1 MCVSCICSESRLGK
15 KGASQLKTHPFFQTS
30 KWEWNAIR
38 KYPAPF
44 IPDIKSDDD
53 TEYFDEIDPEKGDI
67 ETFPAASVS
76 GCQSVSVCVGGGAV
90 VGVLSGSQSGSVFF
104 L

>member
-1 MCVSCICSESRLGK
+1 M
-15 KGASQLKTHPFFQTS
+15 KTHPFFQTS
-30 KWEWNAIR
+30 KWEWSAIR

-76 GCQSVSVCVGGGAV
+76 GCQAVSVCVGGVQLWVYGKRGEV
-90 VGVLSGSQSGSVFF
+90 YPYILIICSLVRQYLIDFD
-104 L
+104 LINDL